1 MVNEAKAGYED
12 LFRHQEAE
20 ARGWLNDWQNGK
32 ERVARYQNEML
43 PTAQQ
48 RTEATLTTYRTGKGD
63 LSSILAA
70 RRDEIEVR
78 LKTLALALETARS
91 WAHLNFLIPSTV
103 TMNRPKDQP

>member
-1 MVNEAKAGYED
+1 
-12 LFRHQEAE
+12 
-20 ARGWLNDWQNGK
+20 
-32 ERVARYQNEML
+32 
-43 PTAQQ
+43 
-48 RTEATLTTYRTGKGD
+48 
-63 LSSILAA
+63 LAA